1 MIKKILIVF
10 SIFLMVGCTSVNIN
24 TQTLSE
30 IIDSEIKEQS
40 KSATINN
47 KGYKYYLPSGFS
59 VSKDNTYIQE
69 LLSNGTTYYLN
80 IDIISYYYKN
90 KMSSNHEL
98 DDYEYYEFENKGT
111 NGYLRIRK
119 NNDNYFVELCYNYAI
134 IEVEVKE
141 SELRYAVSRGIMILN
156 SIKYNNSVIEKHI
169 NDNDLETSE
178 TVYKIPEPENNEA
191 KNVLEFIEEYNE
203 E

>member
-10 SIFLMVGCTSVNIN
+10 SIFLMVGCTGVNIN

-30 IIDSEIKEQS
+30 IIDSEIKEES
-40 KSATINN
+40 KSATVNN

-69 LLSNGTTYYLN
+69 LLSNGVTYYMN
-80 IDIISYYYKN
+80 IDIVSYYYKN

-98 DDYEYYEFENKGT
+98 DDYEYYTFENNDT

-119 NNDNYFVELCYNYAI
+119 NNDNFYVELCYNYAI

-156 SIKYNNSVIEKHI
+156 SIKYNNSVIEKYI
-169 NDNDLETSE
+169 NDNDLESSE

-191 KNVLEFIEEYNE
+191 KNVLEYIEEYE
-203 E
+203 KE

>member
-10 SIFLMVGCTSVNIN
+10 SIFLMVGCTGVNIN

-30 IIDSEIKEQS
+30 LIDSEIKEES
-40 KSATINN
+40 KSATVNN

-69 LLSNGTTYYLN
+69 LLSNGITYYMN
-80 IDIISYYYKN
+80 IDIVSYYYKN

-98 DDYEYYEFENKGT
+98 DDYEYYTFENNDT

-119 NNDNYFVELCYNYAI
+119 NNDNFYVELCYNYAI

-156 SIKYNNSVIEKHI
+156 SIKYNNSVIEKYI
-169 NDNDLETSE
+169 NDNDLESSE

-191 KNVLEFIEEYNE
+191 KNVLEYIEEYE
-203 E
+203 EE